1 MGVQSFYTTFPKQT
15 VVVHD
20 YSVMCLHALITTHIY
35 RQKCKH
41 IHQTQVYLTCKNV
54 WEINEKRIYSIML
67 MQTPIF

>member
-20 YSVMCLHALITTHIY
+20 YSVMCLHALIHTHIY

-41 IHQTQVYLTCKNV
+41 IHQTQVYLACKNV
-54 WEINEKRIYSIML
+54 WEIIEKRMYSIHNNEM
-67 MQTPIF
+67 PV